1 MGGQEEDIVEGQRL
15 LDRPHGIAFSQSSI
29 IRERSFARER
39 RRENQRQCH
48 PLQGRSVDRKMNR
61 LVVMLLAVAFA
72 GTASAQLYKWVD
84 NNGRV
89 QYGDT
94 PPGDASKVTRLRP
107 PPAGSAPAPVAPA
120 ATSETAAK
128 DKDKDKALTPEQAF
142 KKRQQERQEAEQKAG
157 KERAEADQKRAGCEN
172 AQAGLRQLQS
182 GQRLSTVNSAGER
195 VFIHDDERTRQLQRA
210 QKSVDDWCK

>member
-1 MGGQEEDIVEGQRL
+1 RLGREVLVNDADDAFLRDGDREARLGHGVHCGGHERDIELELAAQACLQRSVARQDARVGGQEEDIVEGQRL
-15 LDRPHGIAFSQSSI
+15 LDHPHGIAFSQSSI

-48 PLQGRSVDRKMNR
+48 PLQGRSVDTKMNR
-61 LVVMLLAVAFA
+61 LVVMLLAIAFA

-107 PPAGSAPAPVAPA
+107 APAGSAPAPAAPA

-142 KKRQQERQEAEQKAG
+142 KKRQQERQEAEQKAE
-157 KERAEADQKRAGCEN
+157 KERA
-172 AQAGLRQLQS
+172 
-182 GQRLSTVNSAGER
+182 
-195 VFIHDDERTRQLQRA
+195 
-210 QKSVDDWCK
+210 

>member
-1 MGGQEEDIVEGQRL
+1 
-15 LDRPHGIAFSQSSI
+15 
-29 IRERSFARER
+29 
-39 RRENQRQCH
+39 
-48 PLQGRSVDRKMNR
+48 MNR
-61 LVVMLLAVAFA
+61 LLVTLLAIAFA

-107 PPAGSAPAPVAPA
+107 PPAGSAPAPAAPA
-120 ATSETAAK
+120 TKSETAAKDK

-182 GQRLSTVNSAGER
+182 GQRVATVNSAGER
-195 VFIHDDERTRQLQRA
+195 VFIDDNERARQVQRA

>member
-1 MGGQEEDIVEGQRL
+1 
-15 LDRPHGIAFSQSSI
+15 
-29 IRERSFARER
+29 
-39 RRENQRQCH
+39 
-48 PLQGRSVDRKMNR
+48 MNR
-61 LVVMLLAVAFA
+61 LLVMLLAIAFA

-84 NNGRV
+84 KNGRV

-94 PPGDASKVTRLRP
+94 PPGDASKITRLKA
-107 PPAGSAPAPVAPA
+107 PAGGAVPAPA
-120 ATSETAAK
+120 APEAKSDAAAKDKDK

-142 KKRQQERQEAEQKAG
+142 KKRQQDRQEAEQKAE

-195 VFIHDDERTRQLQRA
+195 VYIEDDERARQVQRA
-210 QKSVDDWCK
+210 QKSVADWCK

>member
-1 MGGQEEDIVEGQRL
+1 
-15 LDRPHGIAFSQSSI
+15 
-29 IRERSFARER
+29 
-39 RRENQRQCH
+39 
-48 PLQGRSVDRKMNR
+48 MNR

-107 PPAGSAPAPVAPA
+107 PPAGSAPAPA

-195 VFIHDDERTRQLQRA
+195 VFIDDNERTRQLQRA

>member
-1 MGGQEEDIVEGQRL
+1 
-15 LDRPHGIAFSQSSI
+15 
-29 IRERSFARER
+29 
-39 RRENQRQCH
+39 
-48 PLQGRSVDRKMNR
+48 MNR
-61 LVVMLLAVAFA
+61 LLVTVLAIAFA

-107 PPAGSAPAPVAPA
+107 APAGSAPAPA

-142 KKRQQERQEAEQKAG
+142 KKRQQERQEAEQKAE

-195 VFIHDDERTRQLQRA
+195 VFIDDNERARQLQRA

>member
-1 MGGQEEDIVEGQRL
+1 
-15 LDRPHGIAFSQSSI
+15 
-29 IRERSFARER
+29 
-39 RRENQRQCH
+39 
-48 PLQGRSVDRKMNR
+48 MNR
-61 LVVMLLAVAFA
+61 LLVMLLAIAFA

-107 PPAGSAPAPVAPA
+107 APAGSAPAPAAPA

-142 KKRQQERQEAEQKAG
+142 KKRQQERQEAEQKAE

-182 GQRLSTVNSAGER
+182 GQRVATVNSAGER
-195 VFIHDDERTRQLQRA
+195 VFIDDNERARQVQRA